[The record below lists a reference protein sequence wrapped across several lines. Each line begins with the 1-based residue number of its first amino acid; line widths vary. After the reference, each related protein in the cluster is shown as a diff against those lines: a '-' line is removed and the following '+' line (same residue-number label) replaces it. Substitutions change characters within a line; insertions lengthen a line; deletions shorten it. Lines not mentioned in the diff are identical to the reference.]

1 MYFYKYDIPEAGL
14 NAIFRSLVFIIGLQT
29 IFNLR
34 LVATVR
40 IEQRSFEYQ
49 ATNLTKTY
57 LIVVPIQVLQLTR
70 VILG

>member
-40 IEQRSFEYQ
+40 IKQRFL
-49 ATNLTKTY
+49 NIRL
-57 LIVVPIQVLQLTR
+57 LI
-70 VILG
+70 